1 MNPAL
6 ELRIVRSEGGFATQL
21 SWQGRACSPPRLVTE
36 GDLATLRHVV
46 DGSRQLLK
54 SPGPG
59 ILATEAILAVG
70 VELFHLW
77 LAPDWDA
84 VMPQLPAGQSVMLAV
99 TSDVAEL
106 VHLPW
111 EALVP
116 PEGQPLGLAN
126 RFGVQR
132 RPFGL
137 PALNRCRA
145 LSPGPLRLLFMACSP
160 QGFDWPE
167 AVQEENAFRLCL
179 PEEREQDPDAPAIE
193 AHIASGRGWADLEQ
207 AIHQWQ
213 PHVIHLSGPA
223 LIRGTQGFFAFEE
236 PDGQADARTS
246 GEMVRDL
253 LRHSG
258 AGLMI
263 LSGRESGKAPP
274 MAATGALAQGIVAT
288 GAFSMALAWPETL
301 LAGESIPFLR
311 ALYRELAAGTA
322 VDRAL
327 TLARRAIL
335 PLTDSL
341 GRPGWSLATL
351 HARGEQPYLFHAGF
365 RVNRCSKPL
374 HDDEK

>member
-6 ELRIVRSEGGFATQL
+6 ELRILRSEGGFATQL
-21 SWQGRACSPPRLVTE
+21 SWQGRPFSPPRLVTE
-36 GDLATLRHVV
+36 GDLSTLRHVV

-59 ILATEAILAVG
+59 ILATEAILTVG

-84 VMPQLPAGQSVMLAV
+84 AMSHLPAGQSVMLAV

-111 EALVP
+111 ESLTP
-116 PEGQPLGLAN
+116 PDGQPLGLTH

-160 QGFDWPE
+160 QGFHWPE
-167 AVQEENAFRLCL
+167 AKQEKDAFRFCL
-179 PEEREQDPDAPAIE
+179 PDEQNPDAPAVE
-193 AHIASGRGWADLEQ
+193 AHIVPGPGWTDLEQ
-207 AIHQWQ
+207 AIHQRQ

-236 PDGQADARTS
+236 ADGQADARTA
-246 GEMVRDL
+246 GELVRDL

-258 AGLMI
+258 AGLVI

-274 MAATGALAQGIVAT
+274 IAASGALAQGIVAT
-288 GAFSMALAWPETL
+288 GAFSMVLTWPETL
-301 LAGESIPFLR
+301 LATESIPFLS
-311 ALYRELAAGTA
+311 ALYRELASGTA

-327 TLARRAIL
+327 NLARRAIL
-335 PLTDSL
+335 PLTDSQ
-341 GRPGWSLATL
+341 GRPGWSLAAL

-365 RVNRCSKPL
+365 QVNGCSKPL